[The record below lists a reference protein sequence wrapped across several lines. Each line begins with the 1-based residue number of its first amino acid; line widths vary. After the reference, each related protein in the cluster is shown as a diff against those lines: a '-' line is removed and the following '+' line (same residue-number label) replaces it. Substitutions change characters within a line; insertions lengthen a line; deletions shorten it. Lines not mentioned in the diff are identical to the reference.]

1 MGISIKEAS
10 EKLGLPAHT
19 IRYYEKEGLL
29 PFLQRDGHGNRIFGE
44 KDLESISLMN
54 CFRATG
60 LPVATLKQMV
70 DLTLQG
76 DSTIPQRA
84 AILRDS
90 KMDLE
95 RQQQALDRAFAIVN
109 MKLSKYDLLEQGQ
122 LAPQDRM
129 GL

>member
-29 PFLQRDGHGNRIFGE
+29 PFLQRDGHGNRVFEE

-76 DSTIPQRA
+76 DSAIPQRA
-84 AILRDS
+84 AILREY
-90 KMDLE
+90 KRDLE
-95 RQQQALDRAFAIVN
+95 RQQQELDQAFAIVN

-122 LAPQDRM
+122 LTPQDRM

>member
-10 EKLGLPAHT
+10 EKLGLAPHT

-29 PFLQRDGHGNRIFGE
+29 PALQRDEYGNRIFEE
-44 KDLESISLMN
+44 KDLESISLLN
-54 CFRATG
+54 CFRVTG

-76 DSTIPQRA
+76 DSTIPQRTV
-84 AILRDS
+84 ILREY
-90 KMDLE
+90 KQDLV
-95 RQQQALDRAFAIVN
+95 RQQQELDRAFAIVN

>member
-29 PFLQRDGHGNRIFGE
+29 PFLQRDEYGNRIFEE

-60 LPVATLKQMV
+60 LPVAALKQMV

-84 AILRDS
+84 AILREY
-90 KMDLE
+90 KQDLE
-95 RQQQALDRAFAIVN
+95 RQQQELDRAFAIVN

>member
-29 PFLQRDGHGNRIFGE
+29 PFLQRDGHGNRVFEE
-44 KDLESISLMN
+44 KDLES
-54 CFRATG
+54 
-60 LPVATLKQMV
+60 VATLKQMV

-76 DSTIPQRA
+76 DSAIPQRA
-84 AILRDS
+84 AILREY
-90 KMDLE
+90 KRDLE
-95 RQQQALDRAFAIVN
+95 RQQQELDQAFAIVN

-122 LAPQDRM
+122 LTPQDRM